1 MIPLPVGKR
10 KKEMQKPTIEDK
22 KVAYLIRFFNN
33 QSYILSERYHDEKS
47 SNIANMTANIIQSI
61 WTMDNEQFEKM
72 YNEGL

>member
-1 MIPLPVGKR
+1 
-10 KKEMQKPTIEDK
+10 MQKPTIEDK
-22 KVAYLIRFFNN
+22 KISYLVRFFNN

-61 WTMDNEQFEKM
+61 WIMDNEQFERM